1 MSEVSDIYPT
11 DILNQLRGTVKLDE
25 PMKKHV
31 WFGAGGTADLF
42 FIPAD
47 IEDLQLFLAYK
58 PTSMPVT
65 IIGIGS
71 NVLVRDGG
79 IRGAV
84 ICMGK
89 SFSNL
94 NYVDGFIDA
103 GVGVP
108 DVRLAKFSAEN
119 SCIGMAFYAGIP
131 GTVGGAVI
139 MNAGAHGSDT
149 SEHLHNIEVMHPD
162 GTVETLPKNALDY
175 SYRHS
180 TLPEGAIVLQARFH
194 TKQGDKEQAK
204 QAITEIQRK
213 RRDTQ
218 PVGVRTGG
226 STFKNPAG
234 HSAWK
239 LIDAAG
245 LRAAKI
251 GDAMMAEKHCNFMI
265 NCGKASASDLENLGE
280 YVREKVSENSNIML
294 EWEIR
299 KLGETV

>member
-1 MSEVSDIYPT
+1 
-11 DILNQLRGTVKLDE
+11 
-25 PMKKHV
+25 MKKHV

-47 IEDLQLFLAYK
+47 VEDLQLFLQHK
-58 PTSMPVT
+58 PANMPVT
-65 IIGIGS
+65 TIGIGS
-71 NVLVRDGG
+71 NLLVRDGG

-94 NYVDGFIDA
+94 NYADGIIEA

-108 DVRLAKFSAEN
+108 DIHLAKFSAEQ

-149 SEHLHNIEVMHPD
+149 SEHLHEINVMHPD
-162 GTVETLPKNALDY
+162 GTMQTLAKSALHY

-180 TLPEGAIVLQARFH
+180 QLPPEAIVLRASFK

-245 LRAAKI
+245 LRGKKI

-265 NCGKASASDLENLGE
+265 NCGKASGEDLENLGE
-280 YVREKVSENSNIML
+280 YVRKTVNENSNIML
-294 EWEIR
+294 EWEIKR
-299 KLGETV
+299 LGEKCE